1 MFCVKEFADGMVV
14 GRYFGSVVPV
24 IGVIVIVV
32 TNAATKQSGSSVELQ
47 TVVIEDLLKE
57 SSTRK
62 TAQKPT
68 AYDRLHFPLWID
80 KGSDNGVSAVSILS
94 PAISQPVAACDGGKQ
109 THKTRVIHDSGVPC
123 CIICGRTGRFVDPF
137 H

>member
-1 MFCVKEFADGMVV
+1 MFSVKEFADGMIV

-62 TAQKPT
+62 TAKKPT
-68 AYDRLHFPLWID
+68 ACDRLHFPLWI
-80 KGSDNGVSAVSILS
+80 K
-94 PAISQPVAACDGGKQ
+94 
-109 THKTRVIHDSGVPC
+109 VP
-123 CIICGRTGRFVDPF
+123 ITEPPL
-137 H
+137 